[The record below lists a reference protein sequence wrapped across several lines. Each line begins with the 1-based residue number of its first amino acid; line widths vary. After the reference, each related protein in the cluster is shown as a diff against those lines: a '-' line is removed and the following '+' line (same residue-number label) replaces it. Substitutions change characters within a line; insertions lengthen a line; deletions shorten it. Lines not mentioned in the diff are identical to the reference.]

1 MPDVQPAGD
10 EEEIAAAVPVY
21 GGEFDSITVD
31 VDDIAA
37 MGVERGVDFGAHYW
51 FWMLLVRESMSE
63 VEEMV
68 GLEGAARYLP
78 SVRNES

>member
-10 EEEIAAAVPVY
+10 EEDIAAAVPVY

-37 MGVERGVDFGAHYW
+37 MGVERGVDYGAHYR
-51 FWMLLVRESMSE
+51 FWMLGVDIGDGEDGW
-63 VEEMV
+63 V
-68 GLEGAARYLP
+68 GRGHALSAQR
-78 SVRNES
+78 